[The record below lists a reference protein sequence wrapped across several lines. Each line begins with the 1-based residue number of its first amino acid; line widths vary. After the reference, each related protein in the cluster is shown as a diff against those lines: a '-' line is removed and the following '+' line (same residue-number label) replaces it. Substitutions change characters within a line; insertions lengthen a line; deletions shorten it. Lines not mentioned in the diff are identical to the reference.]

1 MSSSVQE
8 ITNMEEKIEAEL
20 KVIDEKHTMVVDQI
34 RVKSEELAKLKESAL
49 IIIGAKSVLL
59 KLTNANTESA
69 SS

>member
-1 MSSSVQE
+1 MSSSIQE
-8 ITNMEEKIEAEL
+8 IVTMEEKVEAEL

-34 RVKSEELAKLKESAL
+34 RVKSEELNKLKESAL

-59 KLTNANTESA
+59 KLTNTTTDGA

>member
-1 MSSSVQE
+1 MSSSIQE
-8 ITNMEEKIEAEL
+8 ITTMDEKVQAEL

-59 KLTNANTESA
+59 KLTNANAESA

>member
-8 ITNMEEKIEAEL
+8 ITNMEEKVEAEL
-20 KVIDEKHTMVVDQI
+20 KVIDEKHTMIVDQI
-34 RVKSEELAKLKESAL
+34 RVKSEELTKLKESAL

>member
-8 ITNMEEKIEAEL
+8 ITNMEEKVEAEL
-20 KVIDEKHTMVVDQI
+20 KVIDEKHTMIVDQI